1 MLYIIK
7 SKGYCSLLVILNM
20 WFSTKKQRPKIK
32 CAFLHYNWPTGF
44 YSIYKNKRWSCPL
57 TNWLQYFI
65 SNHVNIFT
73 FSVVVLVQYCWA
85 FKLYSGWTIQ
95 IHDLST
101 SFISLVSLCNKSQSS
116 CLLKYKRFLYPVE
129 NCGRFDVAKH
139 CHAKN
144 AL

>member
-20 WFSTKKQRPKIK
+20 WLSAKNRAKIK

-44 YSIYKNKRWSCPL
+44 YSIYKKQASCPL
-57 TNWLQYFI
+57 TNWLQHFI
-65 SNHVNIFT
+65 SNNVNIFT
-73 FSVVVLVQYCWA
+73 FSVVVLVQDCWA

-101 SFISLVSLCNKSQSS
+101 SFISLASLSNKSQSS
-116 CLLKYKRFLYPVE
+116 CLLKYKLFLYPVE
-129 NCGRFDVAKH
+129 NSGRFDVAKY
-139 CHAKN
+139 CHGKN

>member
-20 WFSTKKQRPKIK
+20 WLSAKNRVKVK
-32 CAFLHYNWPTGF
+32 CAVLYYNWPTVF
-44 YSIYKNKRWSCPL
+44 YSIYKNKHWLCPL
-57 TNWLQYFI
+57 TNWFPYFI

-95 IHDLST
+95 IQDLST
-101 SFISLVSLCNKSQSS
+101 SFISLVSLSNKSQSS
-116 CLLKYKRFLYPVE
+116 CLLKYKLFLCPVE

-139 CHAKN
+139 CHGKN